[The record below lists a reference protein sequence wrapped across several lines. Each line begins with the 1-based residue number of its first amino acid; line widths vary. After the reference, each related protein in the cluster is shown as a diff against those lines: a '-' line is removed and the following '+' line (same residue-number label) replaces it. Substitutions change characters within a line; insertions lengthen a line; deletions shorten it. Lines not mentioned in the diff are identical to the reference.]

1 MKFILQYLRGNN
13 ILLAI
18 SCIILLILG
27 SVSLSF
33 YNSRVLAGYNRTKLE
48 SQAILRDTDQLL
60 IKLQAMD
67 LGVRGYALTK
77 KQGLLDPFTRS
88 VVDVDSCLHR
98 LHAELRKQEYG
109 QMEDLLQV
117 KHVFDDYITYCSLM
131 VETARADSMT
141 AFVEMLNRDRG
152 LSVWQTWN
160 TFATGLHAHEE
171 SRVQQAQ
178 ADYELATRVNVFLQ
192 ILLLLLGVPTLTLVV
207 SRIRQDA
214 RNRTGLLQTLDQN
227 NRQYLFDP
235 GTAVALQDPA
245 GVIETSIRNFK
256 QAHDF
261 VASMSAGN
269 YEAHWEGLTAE
280 NAAVNADN
288 LAARLMQMRE
298 QLKKMKW
305 EDERRLW
312 ITEGQA
318 RFAEIVRLH
327 QHDLS
332 ALVNQALTF
341 LVKYLDAQQGSLF
354 VLDGDESEPHLS
366 LAACYA
372 FNRKKHLEKRI
383 AAGQGLV
390 GQAYLEG
397 ETTLLTEIPRNYTF
411 ITSGLGDAT
420 PTCLLIVPAR
430 YNDRIEAVV
439 EMAGFIR
446 YETHQ
451 VAFVEKAGEILA
463 STIISAKNSEKMHRL
478 LEDSNMQSEQMRA
491 QEEEM
496 RQNLEE
502 LMATQ
507 EQQQRLEKELRE
519 NAEQL
524 EQQLTELREGKAA
537 LEGKENELRAAN
549 EKATKRSQQ
558 FKERMEA
565 MDTDLESKASQI
577 NMLKRSNEE
586 LLQKLAGYE
595 AKDNS

>member
-1 MKFILQYLRGNN
+1 MKVLFQYLRGNS
-13 ILLAI
+13 ILLSV
-18 SCIILLILG
+18 SCIIGLILA
-27 SVSLSF
+27 SVALSF
-33 YNSRVLAGYNRTKLE
+33 YNSRVLDGYNRTKLE
-48 SQAILRDTDQLL
+48 SQAVLRDTDALL
-60 IKLQAMD
+60 ENLQAMD

-77 KQGLLDPFTRS
+77 KQELLSPFTGA
-88 VVDVDSCLHR
+88 VVRVDSCLQR
-98 LHAELRKQEYG
+98 LQGQLRKQEYG
-109 QMEDLLQV
+109 QMESLLQV
-117 KHVFDDYITYCSLM
+117 KHVFDDYIAYCNQML
-131 VETARADSMT
+131 ETARVDSMAT
-141 AFVEMLNRDRG
+141 FVEMLNQDRG
-152 LSVWQTWN
+152 YAVWKTWN

-171 SRVQQAQ
+171 ARVQQAQ
-178 ADYELATRVNVFLQ
+178 AEYELATRINVFLQ
-192 ILLLLLGVPTLTLVV
+192 ILLLLLGIPTLAIVV
-207 SRIRQDA
+207 SRIREDA
-214 RNRTGLLQTLDQN
+214 RNRTSLLQALDQN

-235 GTAVALQDPA
+235 GTAVTLQNPSA
-245 GVIETSIRNFK
+245 VIETSIRNFK

-261 VASMSAGN
+261 VASMSAGD
-269 YEAHWEGLTAE
+269 YEAHWEGLNAD

-327 QHDLS
+327 QHDLT
-332 ALVNQALTF
+332 ALANQALTF

-354 VLDGDESEPHLS
+354 VLDEDASEPHLN

-390 GQAYLEG
+390 GQAYLEA
-397 ETTLLTEIPRNYTF
+397 ETTLLTEVPRNYTF

-420 PTCLLIVPAR
+420 PTCILIVPAKS
-430 YNDRIEAVV
+430 NDRVEAVV

-446 YETHQ
+446 YEAHQ

-463 STIISAKNSEKMHRL
+463 STIIAAKNSEKMQRL
-478 LEDSNMQSEQMRA
+478 LEDTNLQSEQMRA

-507 EQQQRLEKELRE
+507 EQQLRLEQELRE
-519 NAEQL
+519 NAGQLEEQL
-524 EQQLTELREGKAA
+524 AELREGKAA

-558 FKERMEA
+558 FREKMEA
-565 MDTDLESKASQI
+565 MDAEIEHKTSQI
-577 NMLKRSNEE
+577 NVLKRNNEE
-586 LLQKLAGYE
+586 LLQKLAGFE
-595 AKDNS
+595 GKDNA

>member
-1 MKFILQYLRGNN
+1 MKALIQYLRENN
-13 ILLAI
+13 ILFSV
-18 SCIILLILG
+18 SCIILLILA

-48 SQAILRDTDQLL
+48 SQAILRDTDELL

-77 KQGLLDPFTRS
+77 KQGLLEPFTNS
-88 VVDVDSCLHR
+88 VVDADSCLYR
-98 LHAELRKQEYG
+98 LNAELRRQEYG
-109 QMEDLLQV
+109 HMEDLLQV
-117 KHVFDDYITYCSLM
+117 KHVFEDYISFCRLM
-131 VETARADSMT
+131 VETARTDST
-141 AFVEMLNRDRG
+141 AAFVEMLNQDRG
-152 LSVWQTWN
+152 LSVWRTWN
-160 TFATGLHAHEE
+160 MFATGLHAHQEA
-171 SRVQQAQ
+171 RVQQAQ
-178 ADYELATRVNVFLQ
+178 ADYELAAQANVVLQ
-192 ILLLLLGVPTLTLVV
+192 ILLLLLGVPTLSLVM

-235 GTAVALQDPA
+235 GTVVTLQDPA
-245 GVIETSIRNFK
+245 EVIETSIRNFK

-269 YEAHWEGLTAE
+269 YEAQWEGLTPE
-280 NAAVNADN
+280 NATVNADN

-298 QLKKMKW
+298 QLKKMKS

-312 ITEGQA
+312 LTEGQA
-318 RFAEIVRLH
+318 RFAEIVHLH
-327 QHDLS
+327 QHDLA
-332 ALVNQALTF
+332 ALASQSLSF

-354 VLDGDESEPHLS
+354 VLDEEASEPHLN

-372 FNRKKHLEKRI
+372 FNRKKYLEKRI

-390 GQAYLEG
+390 GQAYLEA

-420 PTCLLIVPAR
+420 PTCLLIVPAK
-430 YNDRIEAVV
+430 YNDRVEAVV
-439 EMAGFIR
+439 EMAGFVR
-446 YETHQ
+446 YEAHQ

-478 LEDSNMQSEQMRA
+478 LEDSNTQSEQMRA

-507 EQQQRLEKELRE
+507 EQQFRLEKELRE
-519 NAEQL
+519 NASQL
-524 EQQLTELREGKAA
+524 EGQLAELREGKAA
-537 LEGKENELRAAN
+537 LEQKENELRAVN
-549 EKATKRSQQ
+549 EKTARRSQQ
-558 FKERMEA
+558 YKEKMEA
-565 MDTDLESKASQI
+565 LDADIEHKTSQI
-577 NMLKRSNEE
+577 NVLKRSNEE

-595 AKDNS
+595 AKDNA